1 MAAASVSS
9 SSFSHDKSDE
19 ESLTDR
25 SNFCTA
31 KLNPNNT
38 VVVSVK
44 TRKINA
50 NVKGCGRENRLGR
63 LSRAFLSPAVVQSRS
78 LCFFFSKN
86 PFSSLF
92 PSAMLNCKSFSHREK
107 RESLP
112 LRHLT
117 RKNFN
122 DNNFSSSLFT
132 K

>member
-63 LSRAFLSPAVVQSRS
+63 LSRAFLSPAVVQSLS
-78 LCFFFSKN
+78 LCFFFFLKILFQVCFPRLCLTVSHSRIVKN
-86 PFSSLF
+86 V
-92 PSAMLNCKSFSHREK
+92 NHCH
-107 RESLP
+107 
-112 LRHLT
+112 
-117 RKNFN
+117 
-122 DNNFSSSLFT
+122 
-132 K
+132 